1 MKFGN
6 HKTLECGTSRVAR
19 SYSGKLMPAVVLHD
33 AAGRLDH
40 GKSADY
46 LQTFS
51 NGVFVQPVFE
61 WLKVYF
67 LLNGRMN

>member
-1 MKFGN
+1 
-6 HKTLECGTSRVAR
+6 
-19 SYSGKLMPAVVLHD
+19 MPAVVLHD